1 MGEKRIFLENSVELP
16 FIRCKGCNVLSIE
29 NYFSGVR
36 IFESAEDTQKRCLS
50 AVPLG
55 PKKCEKFI
63 FSDIKVQVVQ
73 NQIVSI

>member
-50 AVPLG
+50 AAAR
-55 PKKCEKFI
+55 
-63 FSDIKVQVVQ
+63 S
-73 NQIVSI
+73 

>member
-29 NYFSGVR
+29 NYFPESGFSNPPR
-36 IFESAEDTQKRCLS
+36 IRRSVVFPQ
-50 AVPLG
+50 PLG
-55 PKKCEKFI
+55 PKSVRNS